1 MIGEAP
7 METWLGLSVTLE
19 NRRDGNTW
27 ITLFSRFHP
36 SNCNVSLM
44 FVLSL
49 FYFFSFSL
57 FFFFVTFSTSFHF
70 FSFLCSLSPRLFI
83 SIILTT
89 FLFSSWRHT
98 SEIVMFL
105 WCCYCCF
112 RFFLPL
118 VFFVFI
124 SSYFFSLFPFH
135 SSQPVISSPL
145 FVLFSDPSSN
155 VSPALPSSS
164 FTSSVPSF
172 PLPLHPVSSHP
183 RPQPRFNQSQV
194 SCLVYF
200 KDQHVMFFCF
210 VFRLRCL
217 VCRWG
222 LNVKEVPGSGH
233 DHSRKRCRWNSIS
246 SNVVVVSWYSHQVLY
261 SLLYFQ

>member
-1 MIGEAP
+1 
-7 METWLGLSVTLE
+7 
-19 NRRDGNTW
+19 
-27 ITLFSRFHP
+27 
-36 SNCNVSLM
+36 M
-44 FVLSL
+44 FLWCS
-49 FYFFSFSL
+49 YCRCSIFFL
-57 FFFFVTFSTSFHF
+57 LVFFFFRDILHIL
-70 FSFLCSLSPRLFI
+70 SFLFLPLFSLSPRLCI

-89 FLFSSWRHT
+89 FFFSSWHT

-124 SSYFFSLFPFH
+124 SYFLFFFSLFPFH

-194 SCLVYF
+194 SCPVYF

-233 DHSRKRCRWNSIS
+233 DHSRKRRRWNSIS
-246 SNVVVVSWYSHQVLY
+246 SNVVVSWYSHQVLY